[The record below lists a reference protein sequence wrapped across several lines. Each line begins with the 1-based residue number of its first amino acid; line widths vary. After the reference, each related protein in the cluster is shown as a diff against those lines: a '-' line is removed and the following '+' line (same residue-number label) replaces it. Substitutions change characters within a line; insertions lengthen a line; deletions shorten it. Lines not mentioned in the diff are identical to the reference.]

1 MITREIN
8 SKRNDNKFSSLSKRI
23 MIFNNRIA
31 FLILNDLKIE
41 VRDSNQSINFQTV
54 LNIIDKG
61 F

>member
-8 SKRNDNKFSSLSKRI
+8 SKRNDSKFSALSKRI